1 MSTVHCH
8 SCGSCG
14 FPLQTAAD
22 HAGGRMDSPFC
33 STCGDERGELKSYAE
48 VLAANAAYYVRQ
60 QGLHPDAARTLAAAL
75 LASMPAWQSVGGS
88 PSGVH

>member
-1 MSTVHCH
+1 MSTDHCR

-14 FPLQTAAD
+14 FPMQSPD
-22 HAGGRMDSPFC
+22 DFAGGRADSLFC
-33 STCGDERGELKSYAE
+33 STCGDERGQLKPYDD

-75 LASMPAWQSVGGS
+75 LASMPAWQTAGRS